1 MPKNPHWMKATP
13 TWLSDMAAKFRINKP
28 MGDEGPVEFFVGEA
42 QVGGC
47 DYDRSGWQGMED
59 QTVMFKK
66 IAEALRSP
74 VKTTFIEQ
82 KDWN

>member
-1 MPKNPHWMKATP
+1 MTDTL
-13 TWLSDMAAKFRINKP
+13 TWLSDMGAKFRINHP

-59 QTVMFKK
+59 QSVMFKK
-66 IAEALRSP
+66 IAAALGKE
-74 VKTTFIEQ
+74 VEVTFIEQ
-82 KDWN
+82 RDWI